1 MTTNKSIAEKNL
13 KEFLEKRGREGFL
26 KLLLKN
32 YLYELAMYYLHSG
45 TRKPAVSEDTGY
57 QFYVNGTGKAYS
69 PRQID
74 KFKRDLESECLR
86 KAGQIVAEIK
96 RLGVLESIDR
106 DFLTNPKVAKLVQEA
121 FENIMK
127 PEKV

>member
-13 KEFLEKRGREGFL
+13 KEFLEKQGREGFL

-57 QFYVNGTGKAYS
+57 QFYVDGAGRAYN
-69 PRQID
+69 PTQIE

-86 KAGQIVAEIK
+86 KASQIVEEVK
-96 RLGVLESIDR
+96 RLGIIENIDK
-106 DFLTNPKVAKLVQEA
+106 DFLANPNVAKLVHEA
-121 FENIMK
+121 FDNIMK